1 MKAQWAGIAA
11 VATALIF
18 AGQAEAA
25 APDAVAFKAL
35 AKKKGCFNCHGMDRP
50 ILGPSLR
57 EIGRKYGGTADA
69 QDRLAG
75 TIRNGSKGG
84 VWGKAAMPA
93 YARLGDDDIRTLLQ
107 FILSLK

>member
-1 MKAQWAGIAA
+1 MKAQRAVIAA
-11 VATALIF
+11 VATALML
-18 AGQAEAA
+18 AGQAGA
-25 APDAVAFKAL
+25 APDELAFKAL

-57 EIGRKYGGTADA
+57 DIGRKYGGTAGA

-75 TIRNGSKGG
+75 IIRNGSKGG

-93 YARLGDDDIRTLLQ
+93 YAKLGDDDIKTLLR
-107 FILSLK
+107 FILELR

>member
-11 VATALIF
+11 VAMTLAF
-18 AGQAEAA
+18 AGQALAVDEA
-25 APDAVAFKAL
+25 AFKAL

-57 EIGRKYGGTADA
+57 DIGRKYAGEADA
-69 QDRLAG
+69 QKRLAG
-75 TIRNGSKGG
+75 IIRNGSKGG
-84 VWGKAAMPA
+84 VWGNAAMPA
-93 YARLGDDDIRTLLQ
+93 YARLADDDIKTLVQ